1 MQPEA
6 GIAPVLQAIKQAR
19 TSVSI
24 CIFRMDR
31 PEVEKAL
38 AAAVQR
44 GVNVSAL
51 VAHTN
56 RGGETALR
64 KLEQRLLAA
73 GATVSRT
80 GDDLARYHAKYL
92 VVDNVLHVLG
102 FNLTKLD
109 ILKSRSFAVSTKD
122 RRSVQE
128 ALKLF
133 TADSSRQPYEPSRSN
148 LVVSPDTSREA
159 LEKFIRGAKRR
170 LSIYDVKVQ
179 DPAMVKLLNDKAAK
193 GVDVRVIGSLKGGSS
208 AIEVR
213 KLGIRLHVR
222 AIVRDGTRAFVG
234 SQSLRTLELSGRREV
249 GLIITNP
256 AVAKKIQQ
264 VFDADWEDARPKP
277 VKGAPDEITGEPG
290 DDERR
295 DSKNKDGKD
304 ERNDKDEK
312 NGKDE
317 KKNKDDKKA
326 NGDGKSKD
334 EKKQAKNALSVA

>member
-1 MQPEA
+1 MGREEGGQGGRQDVKLITQPEA
-6 GIAPVLQAIKQAR
+6 GITPVLQAIRKAR

-24 CIFRMDR
+24 CIFRLDR
-31 PEVEKAL
+31 PEIEKAL

-44 GVNVSAL
+44 GVNVAAL

-80 GDDLARYHAKYL
+80 GDDLSRYHAKYL
-92 VVDNVLHVLG
+92 VADNVLHVFG

-109 ILKSRSFAVSTKD
+109 MAKSRSFGVATKD

-133 TADSSRQPYEPSRSN
+133 AADASRQPFQPARSN
-148 LVVSPDTSREA
+148 LVVSPDTARQA
-159 LEKFIRGAKRR
+159 LEQFIRGAKRR

-179 DPAMVKLLNDKAAK
+179 DPAMIRLLAEKAAR
-193 GVDVRVIGSLKGGSS
+193 GVEVRVIGSLKGGSD

-213 KLGIRLHVR
+213 KLGMRLHVR

-234 SQSLRTLELSGRREV
+234 SQSLRTVELSGRREV

-256 AVAKKIQQ
+256 AVARKLQQ
-264 VFDADWEDARPKP
+264 VFDGDWESADPTSHKAVDADGKDA
-277 VKGAPDEITGEPG
+277 GQAADEEIDKESSSKK
-290 DDERR
+290 DERR
-295 DSKNKDGKD
+295 RADLETG
-304 ERNDKDEK
+304 
-312 NGKDE
+312 
-317 KKNKDDKKA
+317 
-326 NGDGKSKD
+326 
-334 EKKQAKNALSVA
+334 VA

>member
-1 MQPEA
+1 VKLILQPEA
-6 GIAPVLQAIKQAR
+6 GIAPVVQAIKQAR

-56 RGGETALR
+56 RGGEAALR

-133 TADSSRQPYEPSRSN
+133 AADTSRQPYQPARSN
-148 LVVSPDTSREA
+148 LVVSPETSRDELA
-159 LEKFIRGAKRR
+159 QFIRGAKRR

-179 DPAMVKLLNDKAAK
+179 DPSMVKLLNERAAR
-193 GVDVRVIGSLKGGSS
+193 GVEVRVIGSLKGGGE

-213 KLGIRLHVR
+213 KLSMRLHVR

-234 SQSLRTLELSGRREV
+234 SQSLRTLELTGRREV

-256 AVAKKIQQ
+256 TVARKIQQ
-264 VFDADWEDARPKP
+264 VFDSDWEDADPKTIKAADP
-277 VKGAPDEITGEPG
+277 EVNGDEQGV
-290 DDERR
+290 
-295 DSKNKDGKD
+295 
-304 ERNDKDEK
+304 
-312 NGKDE
+312 DE
-317 KKNKDDKKA
+317 KKAKGDKKDK
-326 NGDGKSKD
+326 DGRKEKD
-334 EKKQAKNALSVA
+334 EKKQDKNALSVA

>member
-1 MQPEA
+1 MKLIMQPEA
-6 GIAPVLQAIKQAR
+6 GLAPVVKAIKQAR

-56 RGGETALR
+56 RGGEAALR
-64 KLEQRLLAA
+64 RLELRLLAA

-80 GDDLARYHAKYL
+80 GDDLARYHAKYM

-133 TADSSRQPYEPSRSN
+133 AADSSRQPYEPARSN
-148 LVVSPDTSREA
+148 LVVSPETSRDE
-159 LEKFIRGAKRR
+159 LEQFIRGARRR

-179 DPAMVKLLNDKAAK
+179 DPAMVKLLNESAAR
-193 GVDVRVIGSLKGGSS
+193 GVEVRVIGSLKGGAE

-213 KLGIRLHVR
+213 KLGMRLHVR

-234 SQSLRTLELSGRREV
+234 SQSLRTLELTGRREV

-256 AVAKKIQQ
+256 TVAKKIQQ
-264 VFDADWEDARPKP
+264 VFDADWEDASPKQIKGEDP
-277 VKGAPDEITGEPG
+277 DVKGDEQGQ
-290 DDERR
+290 DE
-295 DSKNKDGKD
+295 KQGKK
-304 ERNDKDEK
+304 DKDQK
-312 NGKDE
+312 DKDQNNVKDE
-317 KKNKDDKKA
+317 KKA
-326 NGDGKSKD
+326 KD
-334 EKKQAKNALSVA
+334 EKKQDKNALSVA

>member
-6 GIAPVLQAIKQAR
+6 GIAPVVQAIKQAR
-19 TSVSI
+19 TTVSI

-56 RGGETALR
+56 RGGEAALR
-64 KLEQRLLAA
+64 RLELRLLAA

-80 GDDLARYHAKYL
+80 GDDLAKYHAKYM

-133 TADSSRQPYEPSRSN
+133 AADSSRQPYEPARSN
-148 LVVSPDTSREA
+148 LVVSPETSRDE
-159 LEKFIRGAKRR
+159 LEQFIRGAKRR

-179 DPAMVKLLNDKAAK
+179 DPAIVKLLNERAAR
-193 GVDVRVIGSLKGGSS
+193 GVEVRVIGSLKGGSD
-208 AIEVR
+208 AIAVR
-213 KLGIRLHVR
+213 KLGMRLHVR

-234 SQSLRTLELSGRREV
+234 SQSLRTLELTGRREV

-256 AVAKKIQQ
+256 TVAKKIQQ
-264 VFDADWEDARPKP
+264 VFDADWEDASPKQIKAEGED
-277 VKGAPDEITGEPG
+277 VKGAEQGQNEKQD
-290 DDERR
+290 
-295 DSKNKDGKD
+295 KKGKD
-304 ERNDKDEK
+304 EN

-317 KKNKDDKKA
+317 KKANDDKKDK
-326 NGDGKSKD
+326 ND
-334 EKKQAKNALSVA
+334 KKQDKNALSVA

>member
-1 MQPEA
+1 MGREEGGQGGREAVKLIMQPEA
-6 GIAPVLQAIKQAR
+6 GIAPVVQAIKQAR

-56 RGGETALR
+56 RGGEAALR

-92 VVDNVLHVLG
+92 IVDNVLHVLG

-109 ILKSRSFAVSTKD
+109 IMKSRSFAVATKD

-133 TADSSRQPYEPSRSN
+133 AADSSRQPYQPARSN
-148 LVVSPDTSREA
+148 LVVSPDTSREE
-159 LEKFIRGAKRR
+159 LEQFIRGAKRR

-179 DPAMVKLLNDKAAK
+179 DPAMVKLLNEKAAR
-193 GVDVRVIGSLKGGSS
+193 GVDVRVIGSLKGGSD

-213 KLGIRLHVR
+213 KLGMRLHVR

-256 AVAKKIQQ
+256 TVARKIQQ
-264 VFDADWEDARPKP
+264 VFDSDWEDADPKKSKVAVP
-277 VKGAPDEITGEPG
+277 DAKDVEQDKGEQ
-290 DDERR
+290 R
-295 DSKNKDGKD
+295 
-304 ERNDKDEK
+304 
-312 NGKDE
+312 
-317 KKNKDDKKA
+317 DKK
-326 NGDGKSKD
+326 D
-334 EKKQAKNALSVA
+334 ALALA

>member
-1 MQPEA
+1 VKLIMQPEA
-6 GIAPVLQAIKQAR
+6 GLAPVVQAIKQAR

-56 RGGETALR
+56 RGGEAALR

-92 VVDNVLHVLG
+92 IVDNVLHVLG

-109 ILKSRSFAVSTKD
+109 IMKSRSFAVATKD

-133 TADSSRQPYEPSRSN
+133 AADSSRQPYQPARSN
-148 LVVSPDTSREA
+148 LVVSPDTSREE
-159 LEKFIRGAKRR
+159 LEQFIRGAKRR

-179 DPAMVKLLNDKAAK
+179 DPAMVKLLNEKAAR
-193 GVDVRVIGSLKGGSS
+193 GVDVRVIGSLKGGSD

-213 KLGIRLHVR
+213 KLGMRLHVR

-234 SQSLRTLELSGRREV
+234 RQSLRTLELSGRREA

-256 AVAKKIQQ
+256 TVARKIQQ
-264 VFDADWEDARPKP
+264 VFDSDWEDADPKKSKVAVP
-277 VKGAPDEITGEPG
+277 DAKDVEQDKGEQ
-290 DDERR
+290 R
-295 DSKNKDGKD
+295 
-304 ERNDKDEK
+304 
-312 NGKDE
+312 
-317 KKNKDDKKA
+317 DKK
-326 NGDGKSKD
+326 D
-334 EKKQAKNALSVA
+334 ALALA

>member
-6 GIAPVLQAIKQAR
+6 GLAPIVQAIKQAR

-56 RGGETALR
+56 RGGEAALR

-133 TADSSRQPYEPSRSN
+133 AADSSRQPYEPSRSN

-159 LEKFIRGAKRR
+159 LEQFIRGAKRQ

-179 DPAMVKLLNDKAAK
+179 DPAMVKLLNDKAAR
-193 GVDVRVIGSLKGGSS
+193 GVDVRVIGTLKGGSD
-208 AIEVR
+208 AIAVR

-256 AVAKKIQQ
+256 TVAKKIQQ
-264 VFDADWEDARPKP
+264 VFDADWDDANPTQIKGEAP
-277 VKGAPDEITGEPG
+277 DVKGDEPVQ
-290 DDERR
+290 DVKQD
-295 DSKNKDGKD
+295 KK
-304 ERNDKDEK
+304 DKDAN

-317 KKNKDDKKA
+317 KKAKDDKKDK
-326 NGDGKSKD
+326 ND
-334 EKKQAKNALSVA
+334 KKQDKNALSVA

>member
-1 MQPEA
+1 VKLIMQPEA
-6 GIAPVLQAIKQAR
+6 GLAPVVKAIKQAR

-56 RGGETALR
+56 RGGEAALR
-64 KLEQRLLAA
+64 RLELRLLAA

-80 GDDLARYHAKYL
+80 GDDLAKYHAKYM

-133 TADSSRQPYEPSRSN
+133 AADSSRQPYEPARSN
-148 LVVSPDTSREA
+148 LVVSPETSRDE
-159 LEKFIRGAKRR
+159 LEQFIRGAKRR

-179 DPAMVKLLNDKAAK
+179 DPAMVKLLNERAAR
-193 GVDVRVIGSLKGGSS
+193 GVEVRVIGSLKGGSD
-208 AIEVR
+208 AIAVR
-213 KLGIRLHVR
+213 KLGMRLHVR

-234 SQSLRTLELSGRREV
+234 SQSLRKEELDSRREV
-249 GLIITNP
+249 GLLVNNP
-256 AVAKKIQQ
+256 TVTRSLMQTFETDWEHSAPKAVEDKVKRKEEKKEKVKEKDKDKVKEKDTEAAVA
-264 VFDADWEDARPKP
+264 
-277 VKGAPDEITGEPG
+277 
-290 DDERR
+290 
-295 DSKNKDGKD
+295 
-304 ERNDKDEK
+304 
-312 NGKDE
+312 
-317 KKNKDDKKA
+317 
-326 NGDGKSKD
+326 
-334 EKKQAKNALSVA
+334 

>member
-6 GIAPVLQAIKQAR
+6 GIAPIVQAIKQAR
-19 TSVSI
+19 TAVSHLHLP
-24 CIFRMDR
+24 DG
-31 PEVEKAL
+31 PA
-38 AAAVQR
+38 
-44 GVNVSAL
+44 G
-51 VAHTN
+51 
-56 RGGETALR
+56 GGEGVGGGGAARRQRLARSSPTPIAAGEAALR

-80 GDDLARYHAKYL
+80 GDDLARYHAKYM

-133 TADSSRQPYEPSRSN
+133 AADSSRQPYEPSRSN
-148 LVVSPDTSREA
+148 LVVSPETSRDAARAVHPRGEA
-159 LEKFIRGAKRR
+159 TAEHLRR
-170 LSIYDVKVQ
+170 QGPGPGDGQ
-179 DPAMVKLLNDKAAK
+179 AAERAGRRA
-193 GVDVRVIGSLKGGSS
+193 GVDVRVIGTLKGGSD
-208 AIEVR
+208 AIAVR
-213 KLGIRLHVR
+213 KLGMRLHVR

-256 AVAKKIQQ
+256 TVAKKIQQ
-264 VFDADWEDARPKP
+264 VFDADWEDASPKQIKAEGAD
-277 VKGAPDEITGEPG
+277 VKGDEQGQ
-290 DDERR
+290 DE
-295 DSKNKDGKD
+295 KQGKK
-304 ERNDKDEK
+304 DKDQN

-317 KKNKDDKKA
+317 KKA
-326 NGDGKSKD
+326 TTTRRTRTTRSRTRTR
-334 EKKQAKNALSVA
+334 

>member
-6 GIAPVLQAIKQAR
+6 GIAPVVQAIKQAR
-19 TSVSI
+19 TTVSI

-56 RGGETALR
+56 RGGEAALR
-64 KLEQRLLAA
+64 RLEQRLLAA

-80 GDDLARYHAKYL
+80 GDDLARYHAKYM

-133 TADSSRQPYEPSRSN
+133 AADSSRQPYEPARSN
-148 LVVSPDTSREA
+148 LVVSPETSRDE
-159 LEKFIRGAKRR
+159 LEQFIRGAKRR

-179 DPAMVKLLNDKAAK
+179 DPAMVKLLNDKAAR
-193 GVDVRVIGSLKGGSS
+193 GVDVRVIGTLKGGSD
-208 AIEVR
+208 AIAVR
-213 KLGIRLHVR
+213 KLGMRLHVR

-234 SQSLRTLELSGRREV
+234 SQSLRTLELTGRREV

-256 AVAKKIQQ
+256 TVAKKIQQ
-264 VFDADWEDARPKP
+264 VFDADWEDASPKQ
-277 VKGAPDEITGEPG
+277 VKGESAEAKGAEQGQDE
-290 DDERR
+290 
-295 DSKNKDGKD
+295 KQGKK
-304 ERNDKDEK
+304 DKDQ
-312 NGKDE
+312 NTGKDE
-317 KKNKDDKKA
+317 KKANDDKK
-326 NGDGKSKD
+326 D
-334 EKKQAKNALSVA
+334 KKQDKNALSVA